1 MVRSQNEFLA
11 LLQKIFKHGCI
22 VKISNSGSA
31 ILEVKKYPKA
41 PIWKARTANSVKR
54 KKSVPTPAY
63 FINFFLVSVL
73 RWCPKYQVSAGS
85 LFIRQ
90 LHRNDEIQ
98 RETLKYF
105 CSTSNIERQSSN
117 SSFVFGFNFCL
128 SKFIINPNPRGQV
141 SERALV
147 FWKAN
152 CWTFS

>member
-11 LLQKIFKHGCI
+11 LLQKMFKHGCI

-73 RWCPKYQVSAGS
+73 RWCSKYQVSAGS

-90 LHRNDEIQ
+90 LHRNDEIK
-98 RETLKYF
+98 RETLSIFVALQIFIANSPTVLSYLVWIF
-105 CSTSNIERQSSN
+105 VCQNLLLNIK
-117 SSFVFGFNFCL
+117 NFCL
-128 SKFIINPNPRGQV
+128 LNQTG
-141 SERALV
+141 
-147 FWKAN
+147 
-152 CWTFS
+152 FSWLAVWCICF